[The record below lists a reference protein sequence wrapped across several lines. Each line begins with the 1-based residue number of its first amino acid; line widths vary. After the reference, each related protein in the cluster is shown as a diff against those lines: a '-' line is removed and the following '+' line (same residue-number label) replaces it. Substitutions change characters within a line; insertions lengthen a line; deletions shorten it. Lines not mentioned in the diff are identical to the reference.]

1 MKRETKVLIPLIII
15 MWVAIISHLTHPEP
29 VAKVKDSF
37 KFVKV
42 KDWSKTVK
50 GPKLGYLNHLYN
62 TSK

>member
-15 MWVAIISHLTHPEP
+15 MWTAIISHLVYTEP
-29 VAKVKDSF
+29 VAKKKESF

-42 KDWSKTVK
+42 KDWAETTK

>member
-1 MKRETKVLIPLIII
+1 
-15 MWVAIISHLTHPEP
+15 MWTAIISHLVYTEP
-29 VAKVKDSF
+29 VAKKKESF

-42 KDWSKTVK
+42 KDWAETTK